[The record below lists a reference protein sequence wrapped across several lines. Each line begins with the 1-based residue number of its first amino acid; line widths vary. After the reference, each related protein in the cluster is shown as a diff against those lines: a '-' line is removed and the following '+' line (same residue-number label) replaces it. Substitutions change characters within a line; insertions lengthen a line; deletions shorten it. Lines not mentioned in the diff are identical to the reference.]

1 MKWILS
7 DDILNR
13 KIAIYSQ
20 RGGHAC
26 SVLKFLFKFAYHCS
40 FNREQRG
47 SRMTDVFFDRN
58 TIIDERTLS
67 VLSWLPN
74 KSFSKLA
81 SPDFWPRLSDANMM
95 RIAVLLA
102 QKSYEEGG
110 CPIGAIVMDNSSKM
124 ILGKGHNTLIQENH
138 PYNHG
143 ETSAMRDAG
152 SIDFSRT
159 TVFTTL
165 TPCKVC
171 ATLLV
176 ERGVA
181 RVVIGNTPDQD
192 NNEGFLR
199 ESGVTVL
206 NLNDPVGI
214 ALYSR
219 YCKEKPD
226 QNLIDWKGV
235 AALSKKKR

>member
-1 MKWILS
+1 MS
-7 DDILNR
+7 SGM
-13 KIAIYSQ
+13 A
-20 RGGHAC
+20 
-26 SVLKFLFKFAYHCS
+26 
-40 FNREQRG
+40 
-47 SRMTDVFFDRN
+47 FDRN
-58 TIIDERTLS
+58 TVIDERTLS
-67 VLSWLPN
+67 LLAWLPTR
-74 KSFSKLA
+74 SFQKLT
-81 SPDFWPRLSDANMM
+81 SPDFWPRLSDADMM

-110 CPIGAIVMDNSSKM
+110 CPIGAVVMDNSSKK

-181 RVVIGNTPDQD
+181 RVVIGNTPHQD
-192 NNEGFLR
+192 HNEGYLR
-199 ESGVTVL
+199 DSGVEVV
-206 NLNDPVGI
+206 NLNDSLGVT
-214 ALYSR
+214 LYSR

-235 AALSKKKR
+235 AGLRRQTSP

>member
-1 MKWILS
+1 
-7 DDILNR
+7 
-13 KIAIYSQ
+13 
-20 RGGHAC
+20 
-26 SVLKFLFKFAYHCS
+26 
-40 FNREQRG
+40 
-47 SRMTDVFFDRN
+47 MTDVFFDRN
-58 TIIDERTLS
+58 TLIDDRTLS
-67 VLSWLPN
+67 VLAWLPT
-74 KSFSKLA
+74 KSFQKLA
-81 SPDFWPRLSDANMM
+81 SPDFWPRLTDNHMM

-102 QKSYEEGG
+102 QKSYEEDG
-110 CPIGAIVMDNSSKM
+110 CPIGAVVMDNSSRM

-181 RVVIGNTPDQD
+181 RVVIGNTPHAD
-192 NNEGFLR
+192 NNERYLR
-199 ESGVTVL
+199 ESGVDVV
-206 NLNDPVGI
+206 NLNDTAGI

-219 YCKEKPD
+219 YCAEKPD

-235 AALSKKKR
+235 VALSKKKR

>member
-1 MKWILS
+1 MS
-7 DDILNR
+7 SGM
-13 KIAIYSQ
+13 A
-20 RGGHAC
+20 
-26 SVLKFLFKFAYHCS
+26 
-40 FNREQRG
+40 
-47 SRMTDVFFDRN
+47 FDRS
-58 TIIDERTLS
+58 TVIDERTLS
-67 VLSWLPN
+67 LLAWLPTR
-74 KSFSKLA
+74 SFQKLT
-81 SPDFWPRLSDANMM
+81 SPDFWPRLSDADMM

-110 CPIGAIVMDNSSKM
+110 CPIGAVVMDNSSKK

-181 RVVIGNTPDQD
+181 RVVIGNTPHQD
-192 NNEGFLR
+192 HNEGYLR
-199 ESGVTVL
+199 DSGVEVV
-206 NLNDPVGI
+206 NLNDPVGV

-235 AALSKKKR
+235 AALRRQTK

>member
-1 MKWILS
+1 MS
-7 DDILNR
+7 
-13 KIAIYSQ
+13 S
-20 RGGHAC
+20 GM
-26 SVLKFLFKFAYHCS
+26 V
-40 FNREQRG
+40 
-47 SRMTDVFFDRN
+47 FDRN
-58 TIIDERTLS
+58 TLIDDRTLS
-67 VLSWLPN
+67 VLAWLPT
-74 KSFSKLA
+74 KSFAKLA
-81 SPDFWPRLSDANMM
+81 SPDFWPRLTDTHMM

-102 QKSYEEGG
+102 QKSYEEDG
-110 CPIGAIVMDNSSKM
+110 CPIGAVVMDNSSRM

-181 RVVIGNTPDQD
+181 RVVIGNAPHAD
-192 NNEGFLR
+192 NNERYLC
-199 ESGVTVL
+199 ESGVDVV
-206 NLNDPVGI
+206 NLNDTAGI

-219 YCKEKPD
+219 YCAEKPD

-235 AALSKKKR
+235 AALSKKNQ

>member
-1 MKWILS
+1 MS
-7 DDILNR
+7 SGM
-13 KIAIYSQ
+13 A
-20 RGGHAC
+20 
-26 SVLKFLFKFAYHCS
+26 
-40 FNREQRG
+40 
-47 SRMTDVFFDRN
+47 FDRS
-58 TIIDERTLS
+58 TVIDERTLS
-67 VLSWLPN
+67 LLAWLPTR
-74 KSFSKLA
+74 SFQKLT
-81 SPDFWPRLSDANMM
+81 SPDFWPRLTDADMM

-110 CPIGAIVMDNSSKM
+110 CPIGAVVMDNSSKT

-165 TPCKVC
+165 TPCIVC
-171 ATLLV
+171 ANLLV

-181 RVVIGNTPDQD
+181 RVVIGNTPHQ
-192 NNEGFLR
+192 NHNEGYLR
-199 ESGVTVL
+199 DSGVAVV
-206 NLNDPVGI
+206 NLNDPVGVT
-214 ALYSR
+214 LYSS

-235 AALSKKKR
+235 AALRRQTK

>member
-1 MKWILS
+1 M
-7 DDILNR
+7 
-13 KIAIYSQ
+13 AP
-20 RGGHAC
+20 GTA
-26 SVLKFLFKFAYHCS
+26 
-40 FNREQRG
+40 
-47 SRMTDVFFDRN
+47 FDH
-58 TIIDERTLS
+58 TTVIDERTLS
-67 VLSWLPN
+67 VLAWLPT
-74 KSFSKLA
+74 KSFAKLA
-81 SPDFWPRLSDANMM
+81 SPDFWPRLTDAHMM

-102 QKSYEEGG
+102 QKSYDEGG
-110 CPIGAIVMDNSSKM
+110 CPIGAVVMDNSSKM

-176 ERGVA
+176 ERGVS
-181 RVVIGNTPDQD
+181 RVVIGNTPHTDH
-192 NNEGFLR
+192 NEGFLR
-199 ESGVTVL
+199 QHHVAVV
-206 NLNDPVGI
+206 NLSDAAGI
-214 ALYSR
+214 SLYAR
-219 YCKEKPD
+219 YCTEKPD

-235 AALSKKKR
+235 AALRRQNK

>member
-1 MKWILS
+1 MS
-7 DDILNR
+7 P
-13 KIAIYSQ
+13 
-20 RGGHAC
+20 GM
-26 SVLKFLFKFAYHCS
+26 V
-40 FNREQRG
+40 
-47 SRMTDVFFDRN
+47 FDRSSV
-58 TIIDERTLS
+58 IDERTLS
-67 VLSWLPN
+67 LLAWLPTR
-74 KSFSKLA
+74 SFQKLA
-81 SPDFWPRLSDANMM
+81 ASDFWPKLSDADMM

-110 CPIGAIVMDNSSKM
+110 CPIGAVVMDNSSKK

-152 SIDFSRT
+152 SVDFSAT

-181 RVVIGNTPDQD
+181 RVVIGNTPDKN

-199 ESGVTVL
+199 DSGVEVV
-206 NLNDPVGI
+206 NLNDQVGI
-214 ALYSR
+214 TLYSR

-235 AALSKKKR
+235 AALRRQMCRK

>member
-1 MKWILS
+1 MS
-7 DDILNR
+7 SGM
-13 KIAIYSQ
+13 A
-20 RGGHAC
+20 
-26 SVLKFLFKFAYHCS
+26 
-40 FNREQRG
+40 
-47 SRMTDVFFDRN
+47 FDRH
-58 TIIDERTLS
+58 TVIDERTLS
-67 VLSWLPN
+67 LLAWLPTM
-74 KSFSKLA
+74 SFQKLT
-81 SPDFWPRLSDANMM
+81 SPDFWPRLSDADMM

-110 CPIGAIVMDNSSKM
+110 CPIGAVVMDNSAKK
-124 ILGKGHNTLIQENH
+124 ILGKGHNTHIQENH

-181 RVVIGNTPDQD
+181 RVVIGNTPHQD
-192 NNEGFLR
+192 HNEGYLR
-199 ESGVTVL
+199 DSGVEVV
-206 NLNDPVGI
+206 NLNDPVGV

-235 AALSKKKR
+235 AALRRQTK

>member
-1 MKWILS
+1 MS
-7 DDILNR
+7 SGM
-13 KIAIYSQ
+13 A
-20 RGGHAC
+20 
-26 SVLKFLFKFAYHCS
+26 
-40 FNREQRG
+40 
-47 SRMTDVFFDRN
+47 FDRH
-58 TIIDERTLS
+58 TVIDERTLS
-67 VLSWLPN
+67 LLAWLPTR
-74 KSFSKLA
+74 SFPKLT
-81 SPDFWPRLSDANMM
+81 SPDFWPRLSDADMM

-110 CPIGAIVMDNSSKM
+110 CPIGAVVMDNSSKK

-152 SIDFSRT
+152 SIDFSAT

-181 RVVIGNTPDQD
+181 RVVIGNTPHQD
-192 NNEGFLR
+192 HNEGYLR
-199 ESGVTVL
+199 DSEVEVV
-206 NLNDPVGI
+206 NINDPVGV

-235 AALSKKKR
+235 AALRRQTK

>member
-1 MKWILS
+1 
-7 DDILNR
+7 
-13 KIAIYSQ
+13 
-20 RGGHAC
+20 
-26 SVLKFLFKFAYHCS
+26 
-40 FNREQRG
+40 
-47 SRMTDVFFDRN
+47 MTDVFFDRN

-67 VLSWLPN
+67 VLSWLPT

-102 QKSYEEGG
+102 QKSYVEGG

-165 TPCKVC
+165 TPCIVC

-181 RVVIGNTPDQD
+181 RVVIGNTPDRD

-199 ESGVTVL
+199 DSGVDVV
-206 NLNDPVGI
+206 NLDDSVGI
-214 ALYSR
+214 SLYSR

>member
-1 MKWILS
+1 MS
-7 DDILNR
+7 SGM
-13 KIAIYSQ
+13 A
-20 RGGHAC
+20 
-26 SVLKFLFKFAYHCS
+26 
-40 FNREQRG
+40 
-47 SRMTDVFFDRN
+47 FDRH
-58 TIIDERTLS
+58 TVIDERTLS
-67 VLSWLPN
+67 LLAWLPTR
-74 KSFSKLA
+74 SFPKLT
-81 SPDFWPRLSDANMM
+81 SPDFWPRLSDADMM

-110 CPIGAIVMDNSSKM
+110 CPIGAVVMDNSSKK

-152 SIDFSRT
+152 SIDFSAT

-176 ERGVA
+176 ERGVV
-181 RVVIGNTPDQD
+181 RVVIGNTPHAD
-192 NNEGFLR
+192 NNERFLR
-199 ESGVTVL
+199 DNGIEVV
-206 NLNDPVGI
+206 NLNDTAGI

-235 AALSKKKR
+235 AALRRQTK

>member
-1 MKWILS
+1 MS
-7 DDILNR
+7 SGM
-13 KIAIYSQ
+13 A
-20 RGGHAC
+20 
-26 SVLKFLFKFAYHCS
+26 
-40 FNREQRG
+40 
-47 SRMTDVFFDRN
+47 FDRH
-58 TIIDERTLS
+58 TVIDERTLS
-67 VLSWLPN
+67 LLAWLPTR
-74 KSFSKLA
+74 SFQKLT
-81 SPDFWPRLSDANMM
+81 SPDFWPRLSDADMM

-110 CPIGAIVMDNSSKM
+110 CPIGAVVMDNSSRK

-181 RVVIGNTPDQD
+181 RVVIGNTPYQD
-192 NNEGFLR
+192 HNEGYLR
-199 ESGVTVL
+199 DSGVAVV
-206 NLNDPVGI
+206 NLNDPVGVT
-214 ALYSR
+214 LYSR

-235 AALSKKKR
+235 AALRRQTK

>member
-1 MKWILS
+1 MS
-7 DDILNR
+7 SGM
-13 KIAIYSQ
+13 A
-20 RGGHAC
+20 
-26 SVLKFLFKFAYHCS
+26 
-40 FNREQRG
+40 
-47 SRMTDVFFDRN
+47 FDRH
-58 TIIDERTLS
+58 TVIDERTLS
-67 VLSWLPN
+67 LLAWLPT
-74 KSFSKLA
+74 KSFQKLT
-81 SPDFWPRLSDANMM
+81 SPDFWPRLSDADMM

-102 QKSYEEGG
+102 QKSYEDGG
-110 CPIGAIVMDNSSKM
+110 CPIGAVVMDNSSRK

-181 RVVIGNTPDQD
+181 RVVIGNTPYQD
-192 NNEGFLR
+192 HNEGYLR
-199 ESGVTVL
+199 DSGVAVV
-206 NLNDPVGI
+206 NLNDPVGVT
-214 ALYSR
+214 LYSR

-235 AALSKKKR
+235 AALRRQTK

>member
-1 MKWILS
+1 MS
-7 DDILNR
+7 SGM
-13 KIAIYSQ
+13 A
-20 RGGHAC
+20 
-26 SVLKFLFKFAYHCS
+26 
-40 FNREQRG
+40 
-47 SRMTDVFFDRN
+47 FDRH
-58 TIIDERTLS
+58 TVIDERTLS
-67 VLSWLPN
+67 LLAWLPTR
-74 KSFSKLA
+74 SFQKLT
-81 SPDFWPRLSDANMM
+81 SPDFWPRLSDADMM

-110 CPIGAIVMDNSSKM
+110 CPIGAVVMDNSAKK

-181 RVVIGNTPDQD
+181 RVVIGNTPHQD
-192 NNEGFLR
+192 HNEGYLR
-199 ESGVTVL
+199 DSEVEVV
-206 NLNDPVGI
+206 NINDPVGV

-235 AALSKKKR
+235 AALRRQTK